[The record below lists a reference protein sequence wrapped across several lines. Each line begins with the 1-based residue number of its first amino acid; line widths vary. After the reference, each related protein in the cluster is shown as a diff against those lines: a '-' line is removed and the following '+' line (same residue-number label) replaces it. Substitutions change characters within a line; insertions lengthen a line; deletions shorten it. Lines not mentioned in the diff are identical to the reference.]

1 MRERIRNLF
10 GTTSS
15 RNGAYSVGMIIL
27 VVLIVIVVNL
37 LAARLPENVKSIDIS
52 DNRIYEISDTSKEML
67 ENLDKKVTFTVYAE
81 KSSTD
86 EILKRF
92 LDRYTAL
99 SDKISV
105 TWVDPVLHPSELT
118 NNGVSEG
125 DILISCPET
134 GRSKIVNID
143 DILIVDEYAYYYY
156 GSTEPTEF
164 DGEGQFTSA
173 INYVI
178 NGESRVIYCMSGHGE
193 GDLSSSV
200 TDLFSK
206 NNMVTEDLNLLME
219 GEIPDT
225 CDLLLINGA
234 TSDLTEEET
243 GLIEDYMQSGGQIVI
258 LLSGVAQDTPNLD
271 ALLTTYGLKEVEG
284 YVADMERCYEGNYFY
299 IFPEVMTS
307 DETLVEGLSTG
318 MVLLVDSRG
327 METTDADRD
336 TISVEEILTSSA
348 NSYAVTEETEELT
361 DPQTFVLGA
370 VSTETVAGSVS
381 DEGEDTGFAEDVE
394 VEDEKES
401 RLTVFASETL
411 IDSQITDYFSTLENL
426 DLFMN
431 AVMAGFDDVS
441 NVAIEAKSLEVT
453 YNTMQYIGL
462 ISILTVIGIPL
473 VIVIFGFVRWWR
485 RRRA

>member
-1 MRERIRNLF
+1 MRERIRKLF

-15 RNGAYSVGMIIL
+15 RNGAYSVGLITL
-27 VVLIVIVVNL
+27 VVLIVIMVNL
-37 LAARLPENVKSIDIS
+37 IAARLPENVKSIDIS
-52 DNRIYEISDTSKEML
+52 DNRIYEITDTSRELL
-67 ENLDKKVTFTVYAE
+67 ENLKDDVTLTVYAE

-105 TWVDPVLHPSELT
+105 TWVDPVLHPSQLT
-118 NNGVSEG
+118 DNGVTEG

-164 DGEGQFTSA
+164 DGEGQLTSA
-173 INYVI
+173 INYVT
-178 NGESRVIYCMSGHGE
+178 NGEEKVVYCLTGHGE
-193 GDLSSSV
+193 GELSSSV
-200 TDLFSK
+200 TDLFNK
-206 NNMVTEDLNLLME
+206 NNIVTEDLNLLMD
-219 GEIPDT
+219 GEIPDS
-225 CDLLLINGA
+225 CNLILINGA

-243 GLIEDYMQSGGQIVI
+243 GQIQDYMQSGGQVVI
-258 LLSGVAQDTPNLD
+258 LLSGAAQDTPNLD
-271 ALLTTYGLKEVEG
+271 DLLLTYGLKEVEG
-284 YVADMERCYEGNYFY
+284 YIADMERSYQGNYFY
-299 IFPEVMTS
+299 IFPEIVSS
-307 DETLVEGLSTG
+307 DEALTQGLSTG

-327 METTDADRD
+327 MEITDAGRD
-336 TISVEEILTSSA
+336 TITVDEILTSSS

-370 VSTETVAGSVS
+370 VATETVAGTVT

-394 VEDEKES
+394 VSDESES

-431 AVMAGFDDVS
+431 AVLAGFDDVE

-453 YNTMQYIGL
+453 YNTMQHIGV
-462 ISILTVIGIPL
+462 ISLLTVIGIPL